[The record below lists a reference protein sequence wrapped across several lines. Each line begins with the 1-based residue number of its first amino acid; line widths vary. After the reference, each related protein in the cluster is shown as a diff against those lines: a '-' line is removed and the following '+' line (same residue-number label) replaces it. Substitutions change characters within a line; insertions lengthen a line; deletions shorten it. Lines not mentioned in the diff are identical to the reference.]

1 MATTYE
7 AIATVTVGSGGASS
21 ISFSSIPNTFT
32 DIKIVISARTN
43 QSSWNDNSIV
53 RFNGDSGNNY
63 SNRRLNGS
71 GSTADSSSNTSQDG
85 FYYWNF
91 VGANATAS
99 TFSNNEMYIPN
110 YTSSN
115 QKSFSAERVVE
126 NNSSTD
132 NMVSLIA
139 GIWTGTAAITSIS
152 IAPFYGTL
160 FAQYSTA
167 TLYGIKNS

>member
-1 MATTYE
+1 MANM
-7 AIATVTVGSGGASS
+7 IPISTVTVGSGGAAS
-21 ISFSSIPNTFT
+21 IVFSSIPATYT
-32 DIKIVISARTN
+32 DLKLVISARTN

-63 SNRRLNGS
+63 SNRRVNGS
-71 GSTADSSSNTSQDG
+71 GSTTDSSSNTSQDG

-91 VGANATAS
+91 NGANATAS

-115 QKSFSAERVVE
+115 QKSFSSERVVE

-132 NMVSLIA
+132 NMLSLIA

-152 IAPFYGTL
+152 IAPYYGTL
-160 FAQYSTA
+160 FAQYSSA
-167 TLYGIKNS
+167 TLYGIRKY